1 MITQMLNDQDAKLFF
16 FIGSYLNIYDSDVWS
31 IFDTVK
37 IMGINTIEEY
47 INSL

>member
-16 FIGSYLNIYDSDVWS
+16 FIGSYLDIDDSDVWS
-31 IFDTVK
+31 IFDAAK
-37 IMGINTIEEY
+37 IMGINTIEDY